1 MDYYLSCCCLCGD
14 HRLLIVFEMRSQM
27 RRTFNI
33 YHRGV
38 PCNPLW
44 LTLEVVP
51 LGWNGSRPILLVL
64 KTEEKNKFCKYLTL
78 KEQRDA
84 TANGCQNSWGFWSKA
99 LEKQNEDAVIIHFFI
114 LPQKILQKTNLLLY
128 TGNLSILGSQKPL
141 SPSPSAE
148 NE

>member
-33 YHRGV
+33 YHRGA
-38 PCNPLW
+38 PCIPLW

-51 LGWNGSRPILLVL
+51 LGWNGSWPILLVL
-64 KTEEKNKFCKYLTL
+64 KTEEKNKFCKHLKL

-84 TANGCQNSWGFWSKA
+84 PANGCQNPSGFWLKA
-99 LEKQNEDAVIIHFFI
+99 LENKMRTGLSSTSLSSHKKTYRKLTHFST
-114 LPQKILQKTNLLLY
+114 QETC
-128 TGNLSILGSQKPL
+128 LSQEEKKSLT
-141 SPSPSAE
+141 PSLSAE
-148 NE
+148 N

>member
-1 MDYYLSCCCLCGD
+1 
-14 HRLLIVFEMRSQM
+14 M

-51 LGWNGSRPILLVL
+51 LGWNGSWPILLVL
-64 KTEEKNKFCKYLTL
+64 KTEEKNNFCKYLKL

-84 TANGCQNSWGFWSKA
+84 TANGCQNS
-99 LEKQNEDAVIIHFFI
+99 
-114 LPQKILQKTNLLLY
+114 
-128 TGNLSILGSQKPL
+128 
-141 SPSPSAE
+141 
-148 NE
+148 